1 MSIIKPST
9 KWPLI
14 FELNFELNP
23 HLEAGSLK
31 ECVKHDAENILTLNT
46 ILLLMLLLQLM
57 LVVLTSDTD
66 DLYQVGMHS
75 VNSRGIYMI

>member
-31 ECVKHDAENILTLNT
+31 ECVKHEAENDFEHDLTVNASAAT
-46 ILLLMLLLQLM
+46 H
-57 LVVLTSDTD
+57 VSGTTFGSNTD

-75 VNSRGIYMI
+75 VNSHGMI